1 MSTRTALPLHPTEAG
16 DWPPKKKKK
25 KLNPT
30 VKDKRK
36 HQDRV
41 LKRCGKKTS
50 GNCKVKKRRSRKH

>member
-1 MSTRTALPLHPTEAG
+1 MSTRTSLPLHPTEAG

-25 KLNPT
+25 NLNPT

-41 LKRCGKKTS
+41 LKRCGKKTK
-50 GNCKVKKRRSRKH
+50 GNCKVTKRRSRKH